1 LLPGVRSNRNAAPP
15 AGLTLLRRVAVN
27 PRDLFSARRDPYH
40 EGDTSLYHTSKEI
53 ANTAPNGIAYLH
65 FVHGGTP

>member
-1 LLPGVRSNRNAAPP
+1 VRSNRDPAST

-27 PRDLFSARRDPYH
+27 PRDLFPAGRDPYY
-40 EGDTSLYHTSKEI
+40 EGDTSQYHTSKEI
-53 ANTAPNGIAYLH
+53 ANIVPNGIAYLH